1 MGPAADGAGR
11 REDMER
17 RDAAH
22 EVGMW
27 GNFFTSTDRG
37 IDVTENRRQYNFFRN
52 FFGTNS
58 ANISSSQNCQIS
70 GYWVIRLGLDCDPPR
85 TLFRPSRMGEKI
97 TFAEGA
103 CKERKPR
110 KQGSSVL
117 FSRGQSLLNFAR

>member
-37 IDVTENRRQYNFFRN
+37 IDVTENRRQYNFFRELC
-52 FFGTNS
+52 GTNS
-58 ANISSSQNCQIS
+58 ANIPLQSELPNFRVLVDAARI
-70 GYWVIRLGLDCDPPR
+70 GL
-85 TLFRPSRMGEKI
+85 
-97 TFAEGA
+97 
-103 CKERKPR
+103 
-110 KQGSSVL
+110 
-117 FSRGQSLLNFAR
+117 